1 MKKIFYLICCV
12 LTIFFCL
19 TGCSSKKP
27 AITDTSGLAG
37 AWYGCGNALGK
48 DSSFRADNL
57 CLSIDNQGGF
67 VLTDTEQSADLFHG
81 TVSIDSKSN
90 ISITADPAYDNR
102 LPKGWEELGSS
113 GNIAYRAPDT
123 EHLLLTYG
131 DISYY
136 FVKEGTSI
144 QEKAATSVSPLLDI
158 AETDIWYSS
167 PDTPESTSVYELAL
181 YDKYAELYY
190 IDTESGEQGTLLT
203 NFLYSGN
210 EGDTFSFYTYRDD
223 TAQLPEIFDGLPEGI
238 SEIEVRLSVSNE
250 VLSMEYD
257 GKSLSFYNNV
267 IYGLNTSSTA
277 YFLNNTCF
285 YWTFDQ
291 TRHFCYFA
299 TDDADGSLCLYI
311 SDGARNDTQA
321 NTICGQVTVNE
332 AEKSIL
338 FTFDRKKSR
347 VSADKDSSLFQTF
360 RTLDEE
366 NGNVL
371 RIPFTL
377 KNTKLKLKT
386 KKYFGRNYTFAL
398 EDYSS

>member
-190 IDTESGEQGTLLT
+190 IDTEAANRELCSPIFSTAETRETLSPFTHTVMIPPNCRRSLT
-203 NFLYSGN
+203 DCRKASPR
-210 EGDTFSFYTYRDD
+210 SK
-223 TAQLPEIFDGLPEGI
+223 
-238 SEIEVRLSVSNE
+238 
-250 VLSMEYD
+250 YD
-257 GKSLSFYNNV
+257 SLSPMKFSPWNM
-267 IYGLNTSSTA
+267 T
-277 YFLNNTCF
+277 
-285 YWTFDQ
+285 
-291 TRHFCYFA
+291 
-299 TDDADGSLCLYI
+299 GSLF
-311 SDGARNDTQA
+311 
-321 NTICGQVTVNE
+321 
-332 AEKSIL
+332 L
-338 FTFDRKKSR
+338 FTI
-347 VSADKDSSLFQTF
+347 T
-360 RTLDEE
+360 
-366 NGNVL
+366 
-371 RIPFTL
+371 
-377 KNTKLKLKT
+377 
-386 KKYFGRNYTFAL
+386 
-398 EDYSS
+398 